1 MIRGVSVTTDRKPS
15 LQFRR
20 DWEMAMK
27 AKKAAVPTLATWPLP
42 HDVEIVDAEGVP
54 TAKFLQLARLFT
66 PRLTKQPFS
75 DARGLPTGAAI
86 SWWKQATS

>member
-27 AKKAAVPTLATWPLP
+27 AKKVATPTLAIWPLP

-54 TAKFLQLARLFT
+54 NVKFLQLARLFT
-66 PRLTKQPFS
+66 PALVKQRFS
-75 DARGLPTGAAI
+75 DAQGRPTEYGI